1 MRAKAK
7 LIVIHND
14 KLLLLKPLKREKYSL
29 IGGNVDKGET
39 PIEAAIREA
48 KEEAG
53 LKLKKKQLEFFYG
66 CMNIIDK
73 KKVANY
79 YYLLLDKDVDYKHRE
94 KHKFES
100 IGWVKK
106 NEALSMLK
114 GIEKKVVTKL
124 ITKSEKFIL
133 SKKKKKSLY

>member
-1 MRAKAK
+1 MKAKAK
-7 LIVIHND
+7 LIVVYND

-53 LKLKKKQLEFFYG
+53 LKIKKRQLEFFYG
-66 CMNIIDK
+66 CLNFVDGK
-73 KKVANY
+73 KIANY
-79 YYLLLDKDVDYKHRE
+79 YYLLLDKDIDFKHKE

-106 NEALSMLK
+106 QEALEMLK
-114 GIEKKVVTKL
+114 GIEKKVVIKF

-133 SKKKKKSLY
+133 SKKKKKNY